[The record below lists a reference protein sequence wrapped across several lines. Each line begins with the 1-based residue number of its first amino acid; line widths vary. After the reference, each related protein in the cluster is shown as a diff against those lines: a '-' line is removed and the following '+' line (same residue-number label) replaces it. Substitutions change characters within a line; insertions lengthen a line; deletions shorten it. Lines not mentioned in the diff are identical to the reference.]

1 MIDFLYYDTES
12 GEQFFVEAR
21 NAHEAWNIVAENF
34 DTANIKY
41 CGSYTTAEAEILG
54 YDTY

>member
-1 MIDFLYYDTES
+1 MIDFLYYDIES

-21 NAHEAWNIVAENF
+21 NAHEAWDIVAENF
-34 DTANIKY
+34 NTANVKY